1 MSLNNAFAFFL
12 TALRLQ
18 AGSSPPF
25 FVLTNIHFSSYNKI
39 MWNVDSS
46 EEYDA
51 WFLSLDEE
59 SKEAVL
65 QRVLL
70 LRQYGPQLPR
80 PYSDTLHGSKKYTNL
95 KELRNQTQQHVL
107 RVAYYFDTE
116 RKAFLLTGGDK
127 KGKDQKKFYKD
138 LIAESEVI
146 IEKHEKELKNERRNQ
161 NDGK

>member
-1 MSLNNAFAFFL
+1 
-12 TALRLQ
+12 
-18 AGSSPPF
+18 
-25 FVLTNIHFSSYNKI
+25 

-51 WFLSLDEE
+51 WFKTLDED

-70 LRQYGPQLPR
+70 LREYGPNLSR
-80 PYSDTLHGSKKYTNL
+80 PYADVLHGSKKVKNL
-95 KELRNQTQQHVL
+95 KELRNQTQQHLL
-107 RVAYYFDTE
+107 RVSYYFDST
-116 RKAFLLTGGDK
+116 RNAFLLTGGDK
-127 KGKDQKKFYKD
+127 KGKDQDKFYKD

-146 IEKHEKELKNERRNQ
+146 VEKHEKELENERRNQ